1 MSDGDPEGDR
11 DCPELETGP
20 ASPYELWVT
29 AGGES
34 AEGADREKYHRLL
47 RESGYLLIPGDAG
60 YEDASATLPCG
71 WRPGST

>member
-1 MSDGDPEGDR
+1 VSADREPDGDR
-11 DCPELETGP
+11 DCPEIE
-20 ASPYELWVT
+20 SPYGLWVT

-34 AEGADREKYHRLL
+34 PEGADREKYHRLL

-71 WRPGST
+71 WQPGST